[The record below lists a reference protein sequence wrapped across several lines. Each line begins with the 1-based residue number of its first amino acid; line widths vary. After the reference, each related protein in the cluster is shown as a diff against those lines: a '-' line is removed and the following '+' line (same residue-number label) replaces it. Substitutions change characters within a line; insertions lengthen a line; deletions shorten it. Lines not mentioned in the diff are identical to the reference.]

1 MFLCNDFVKCLILQN
16 FLLLFIKNVKNMATN
31 QKATAWIVTFS
42 AMGINLILGLLYS
55 WSVIK
60 AALVAEGW
68 TNTEAS
74 LPYTVC
80 VALLAFMTV
89 AGGKLQ
95 DKFGPRIV
103 ALIGGILFGVGIFL
117 SAFVHTPWMMVLTFG
132 VIAGLGMGFAYSSAT
147 PAAIKWFEPRKKG
160 LIAGIVVAGIG
171 ISSIYMAP
179 LTTFLLKGNSVQ
191 GTFMILG
198 VIALIALSIFGA
210 IIHNPPAD
218 YIPKAKEGRPVVKQS
233 ADFSWKEMMG
243 KKPFYL
249 LWATYFL
256 SATAGLMLIGHIVSI
271 ARVQAQDPALNAFW
285 MVMIFA
291 AFNTLGRVVGGFLSD
306 KMGRTTG
313 LLIVFL
319 IQAVN
324 MFVFALYTTFPMLV
338 VGFSIAGLA
347 YGALFSLFPAV
358 TADFFG
364 VKNLGVNYG
373 IIFTSWGI
381 AGIVGPILGGM
392 VADLTGTYNW
402 SYIVAGIML
411 LLGALLV
418 KLIKTPQQA

>member
-1 MFLCNDFVKCLILQN
+1 MSS
-16 FLLLFIKNVKNMATN
+16 N
-31 QKATAWIVTFS
+31 QKATAWVVTSS

-89 AGGKLQ
+89 FGGKLQ
-95 DKFGPRIV
+95 DKFGPRVV
-103 ALIGGILFGVGIFL
+103 ALGGGILFGVGIFL

-132 VIAGLGMGFAYSSAT
+132 VVAGLGMGFAYSAAT

-179 LTTFLLKGNSVQ
+179 LTNYLLQGNTVQ

-198 VIALIALSIFGA
+198 IIAIVFLSIFGA
-210 IIHNPPAD
+210 ILHNPPAN
-218 YIPKAKEGRPVVKQS
+218 YIPKAKEGAKVVAHS
-233 ADFSWKEMMG
+233 ADFTWQAMM
-243 KKPFYL
+243 KRKPFYL

-271 ARVQAQDPALNAFW
+271 ARVQTGNPELNAFW
-285 MVMIFA
+285 LVMLFA
-291 AFNTLGRVVGGFLSD
+291 AFNTSGRVLGGFLSD

-319 IQAVN
+319 LQAIN
-324 MFVFALYTTFPMLV
+324 MFVFSFYTSFPLLV
-338 VGFSIAGLA
+338 VGFAVAGIA
-347 YGALFSLFPAV
+347 YGALFALFPAV

-392 VADLTGTYNW
+392 VADITGTYAG
-402 SYIVAGIML
+402 SYMVAGIML

-418 KLIKTPQQA
+418 KLIKTPQQEMK